1 MTFSINEVLVL
12 PEYCPRGQESSL
24 IYNSWGKSTKPSHEP
39 MTDHKD
45 ITGHTEYVC
54 NSVRTHIHAHTNNHM
69 HSLTH
74 MLGASGTAGPLPG

>member
-12 PEYCPRGQESSL
+12 PEYSPRGQESSL
-24 IYNSWGKSTKPSHEP
+24 TYNSWGKSTKPSHEP
-39 MTDHKD
+39 MTDHTD

-54 NSVRTHIHAHTNNHM
+54 NSVRTHIHAHTNSHM

-74 MLGASGTAGPLPG
+74 MLGAGGTVGPLPG